1 MEISVYKII
10 EASPPVEGLKTRYEF
25 QNNQNGKM
33 NLKISTEINDNQ
45 DKFVKTIKGVFQ
57 MGADGLKKLH
67 EKEVN

>member
-10 EASPPVEGLKTRYEF
+10 EALPPVEGLQTRYEI

-57 MGADGLKKLH
+57 MAEEENKKLH